1 MPGEERPARAI
12 EEERRDVDDDW
23 RRTPPRRS
31 VMRVFVTG
39 GGGFL
44 GSALVRRLAARG
56 DTAIAFDRSFD
67 LLARHAAPSPRI
79 VAATGDVTD
88 AAGLTEALRRHR
100 PDAVIH
106 CAAVVSVL
114 SSIDSP
120 VGTVRINVEGAV
132 NLFEAMR
139 ACGVRRA
146 IHISS
151 EETYGEFRAPVVDED
166 HPLAPV
172 MFYGVTKVAVEHL
185 GRCYRDLY
193 GMEVINLRT
202 SWVYGPD
209 LPRDRVPKNLIDAAL
224 AGRPLHVPSG
234 ADSAID
240 HTYVDD
246 FVDGTLAALDCAR
259 HPFDVY
265 NLASGTAP
273 TLAEVVAAV
282 KEIVPGAEVS
292 VGPGVYRHGDR
303 IAVPRKGA
311 LDFRRARAAFGYAP
325 RFDIRAGLR
334 AYVAAKSSQTG
345 AVS

>member
-1 MPGEERPARAI
+1 
-12 EEERRDVDDDW
+12 
-23 RRTPPRRS
+23 
-31 VMRVFVTG
+31 MRVFVTG

-44 GSALVRRLAARG
+44 GSALAHRFAGRG
-56 DTAIAFDRSFD
+56 DTAIAFDRNFD
-67 LLARHAAPSPRI
+67 LLARGAAPSPRI
-79 VAATGDVTD
+79 VAAQGDITD
-88 AAGLTEALRRHR
+88 AAGLTGAMQRHR

-120 VGTVRINVEGAV
+120 VGAVRVNVEGAV

-151 EETYGEFRAPVVDED
+151 EETYGEFSAPVIDET
-166 HPLAPV
+166 HPLEPV

-224 AGRPLHVPSG
+224 EGRSLHLPGG

-246 FVDGTLAALDCAR
+246 FVDGTLAALDCAH

-265 NLASGTAP
+265 NLSSGTAP
-273 TLAEVVAAV
+273 TLAEVVTAV
-282 KEIVPGAEVS
+282 KEIVPGADIS
-292 VGPGVYRHGDR
+292 VGPGIYRHGGR
-303 IAVPRKGA
+303 IPVPRKGA
-311 LDFRRARAAFGYAP
+311 LDLRRAREAFGYVP

-334 AYVAAKSSQTG
+334 AYAAAKSGQTG
-345 AVS
+345 ARA

>member
-1 MPGEERPARAI
+1 
-12 EEERRDVDDDW
+12 
-23 RRTPPRRS
+23 
-31 VMRVFVTG
+31 MRVFVTG

-44 GSALVRRLAARG
+44 GSALARRLADRG

-67 LLARHAAPSPRI
+67 LLARSAAPSPRI
-79 VAATGDVTD
+79 VTAPGDVTD
-88 AAGLTEALRRHR
+88 AAGLAEAVQRHR

-120 VGTVRINVEGAV
+120 VAAVRVNVEGAV

-139 ACGVRRA
+139 TAGVRRA
-146 IHISS
+146 IHVSS
-151 EETYGEFRAPVVDED
+151 EETYGEFRAPVVDET
-166 HPLAPV
+166 HPLEPV

-193 GMEVINLRT
+193 GTEVINLRT

-224 AGRPLHVPSG
+224 EGRSLHVPSG

-246 FVDGTLAALDCAR
+246 FVDGTLAALDCAH

-273 TLAEVVAAV
+273 TLAEVVTVV
-282 KEIVPGAEVS
+282 KEIVPDADVS
-292 VGPGVYRHGDR
+292 VGPGIYRHGGR
-303 IAVPRKGA
+303 IPVPRKGA
-311 LDFRRARAAFGYAP
+311 LDLRRARDAFGYAP

-334 AYVAAKSSQTG
+334 AYAAARSGQTG
-345 AVS
+345 ARA

>member
-1 MPGEERPARAI
+1 
-12 EEERRDVDDDW
+12 
-23 RRTPPRRS
+23 
-31 VMRVFVTG
+31 MRVFVTG

-44 GSALVRRLAARG
+44 GSALTRRLAARG
-56 DTAIAFDRSFD
+56 DHVIAFDRSLD
-67 LLARHAAPSPRI
+67 LLARHAAPSSRI
-79 VAATGDVTD
+79 VAEQGDVTD
-88 AAGLTEALRRHR
+88 AAGLDAALRRHR

-114 SSIDSP
+114 SSIESP

-139 ACGVRRA
+139 ACGVRRV

-151 EETYGEFRAPVVDED
+151 EETYGEFRAPIVDEE

-193 GMEVINLRT
+193 GLEVINLRT

-224 AGRPLHVPSG
+224 AGRPLHLPSG

-246 FVDGTLAALDCAR
+246 FVEGTLAALDCPR

-265 NLASGTAP
+265 NLSSGTAP

-282 KEIVPGAEVS
+282 KEIVPGADVS

-311 LDFRRARAAFGYAP
+311 LDLRRAHAAFGYAP

-334 AYVAAKSSQTG
+334 AYVAAKTTQTG

>member
-1 MPGEERPARAI
+1 
-12 EEERRDVDDDW
+12 
-23 RRTPPRRS
+23 
-31 VMRVFVTG
+31 MRVFVTG

-44 GSALVRRLAARG
+44 GSALARRLAARG
-56 DTAIAFDRSFD
+56 DGVVAFDRSFE
-67 LLARHAAPSPRI
+67 LLTRVLPPALSVVTEP
-79 VAATGDVTD
+79 GDITD
-88 AAGLTEALRRHR
+88 AAALAAALREAR

-114 SSIDSP
+114 SSIESP
-120 VGTVRINVEGAV
+120 RDTVRINIEGAV

-151 EETYGEFRAPVVDED
+151 EETYGEFRAPVVDEN
-166 HPLAPV
+166 HPLDPV
-172 MFYGVTKVAVEHL
+172 MPYGMSKVAVEHL
-185 GRCYRDLY
+185 GRFYRDLH
-193 GMEVINLRT
+193 GLEVINLRT

-209 LPRDRVPKNLIDAAL
+209 LPRDRVPKTLIDAAL
-224 AGRPLHVPSG
+224 AGRALHIASG

-246 FVDGTLAALDCAR
+246 FVEGTLAALDCPR
-259 HPFDVY
+259 HPFDAY

-282 KEIVPGAEVS
+282 KEIVPGADVS

-303 IAVPRKGA
+303 IPVPRKGA
-311 LDFRRARAAFGYAP
+311 LDLRRARDTFGYVP
-325 RFDIRAGLR
+325 KFDIRAGLR
-334 AYVAAKSSQTG
+334 AYAAARTSRAG
-345 AVS
+345 ATA